1 MNGPRATG
9 FGLLLGLAFAAFFM
23 PAAQFM
29 PVAMAQ
35 VGPPGGPSGRPPP
48 SGTNP
53 NRQPLPDQSIS
64 PRTSDPEAYDAI
76 DLFSRLCV
84 STHGSQVRATA
95 IVGGDDSAIEKMQ
108 PGMLRGMEN
117 GQVGGTGWIIRM
129 PLGDRILLEFP
140 PDLSCVVRVPHV
152 RAADIEAGFRNLLDQ
167 YSASGQFA
175 VHRIAD
181 QTQTIDKDGKPTT
194 SERGAPADKLKFH
207 ILAYRMSL
215 PDSTETA
222 ELVLQTTDSD
232 KTGIQANIVYSL
244 VPGSAGNGAR

>member
-9 FGLLLGLAFAAFFM
+9 LGLLLGLAFAAFFM
-23 PAAQFM
+23 PAAL
-29 PVAMAQ
+29 AQ
-35 VGPPGGPSGRPPP
+35 IGPPGGPSGRPQPP
-48 SGTNP
+48 GGANP
-53 NRQPLPDQSIS
+53 NREPLPDQSIS
-64 PRTSDPEAYDAI
+64 PRTTDPEAYDSI

-95 IVGGDDSAIEKMQ
+95 IVGEGDSAIEKMQ

-129 PLGDRILLEFP
+129 PLGDRIVLEFP
-140 PDLSCVVRVPHV
+140 PDGSCVVRAPHV
-152 RAADIEAGFRNLLDQ
+152 RAAEIEAGFRNLLDQ
-167 YSASGQFA
+167 YSANGQFA

-181 QTQTIDKDGKPTT
+181 QTQTVGPDGKPVP
-194 SERGAPADKLKFH
+194 SERGDKADRLKVH

-215 PDSTETA
+215 PDSSEAA
-222 ELVLQTTDSD
+222 ELVLQTTDSE
-232 KTGIQANIVYSL
+232 KANIQANIVYSL